1 MAALL
6 APPSYCEITRNLPAS
21 DVNRLHHDKVHGF
34 SVSDDNE
41 LFGRLIL
48 EINQAGLSWT
58 LILKKELNFR
68 RAFSGFDVGCIAL
81 YDDADIQRLLAN
93 AGIVRNRRK
102 IEAIIHNAG
111 VVMAMKQEHGSF
123 KAWLDQHHPMELRSW
138 IRLFKKTFRF
148 TGPEIVNEWLMS
160 TGYMPGAHQPD
171 CPVYDKVI
179 ESRPMWLVH

>member
-1 MAALL
+1 M
-6 APPSYCEITRNLPAS
+6 PDISYCEFANDLPL
-21 DVNRLHHDKVHGF
+21 DNVDRIHHDTVHGF
-34 SVSDDNE
+34 AVHDDNE

-48 EINQAGLSWT
+48 EINQAGLNWT
-58 LILKKELNFR
+58 LILKKERNFR
-68 RAFSGFDVGCIAL
+68 HAYSGFDVGCIAL
-81 YDDADIQRLLAN
+81 YGNADRRRLLGD

-111 VVMAMKQEHGSF
+111 VVMAMKEEYGSF
-123 KAWLDQHHPMELRSW
+123 RAWLDQHHPLDLQSW

-160 TGYMPGAHQPD
+160 TGYITGAHQPD
-171 CPVYDKVI
+171 CPVYEKVI